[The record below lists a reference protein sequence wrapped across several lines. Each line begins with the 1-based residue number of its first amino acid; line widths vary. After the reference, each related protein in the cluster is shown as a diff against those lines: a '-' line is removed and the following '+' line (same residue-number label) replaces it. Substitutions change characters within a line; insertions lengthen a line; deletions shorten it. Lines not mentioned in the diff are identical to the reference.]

1 MDQTLSSEQVLVR
14 MLGMI
19 DRRTG
24 QRRLLKMEPSIKHE
38 HEMMAYFYKLR
49 MKAEK
54 QTACLPG

>member
-1 MDQTLSSEQVLVR
+1 MSSEQVLVR

-38 HEMMAYFYKLR
+38 HEMVAYFYKLR